1 MPSST
6 DEPPSPRRV
15 VRRVVALLPL
25 DDDLLRERRGARRH
39 GVERQLAWSLA
50 FVAGAINAG
59 GFLAVATYTSHV
71 TGPISRA
78 ADEIALGRLRP
89 ALTAL
94 GMVGCFLAGA
104 FATGVCVHVGRSLHL
119 RSRYALALA
128 IEALLLLVF
137 GAFGASLQHHRELVL
152 PATVVLLCFLMGM
165 HNAVVTHISSAVVR
179 TTHMTGIVTDIGIG
193 LANLAF
199 RPRHAHEIEEAA
211 RRRSRLVLHALI
223 LASFFVGGIAGALG
237 YKHVGYSITF
247 AFAAVLVLLAVRPI
261 WLDIRLRRRH
271 ARRARASRAAGPRH
285 AA

>member
-1 MPSST
+1 MPEPT

-15 VRRVVALLPL
+15 VRHVVGLLPL
-25 DDDLLRERRGARRH
+25 DDDLLRERRGAQRH
-39 GVERQLAWSLA
+39 GVDRQLAWSLA

-78 ADEIALGRLRP
+78 ADEFADGRPRAAL
-89 ALTAL
+89 AAL

-104 FATGVCVHVGRSLHL
+104 FVTGLLVHTGRALRL

-128 IEALLLLVF
+128 IEAALLLVF
-137 GAFGASLQHHRELVL
+137 GAFGASLQQHRELVL

-165 HNAVVTHISSAVVR
+165 HNAIVTHISSAVVR

-199 RPRHAHEIEEAA
+199 PAHDAHELDERA
-211 RRRSRLVLHALI
+211 RRRARLVLHALI
-223 LASFFVGGIAGALG
+223 LASFFVGGIVGALG
-237 YKHVGYSITF
+237 FRHVGYAVTF
-247 AFAAVLVLLAVRPI
+247 AFAAFLVLLAMRPI

-271 ARRARASRAAGPRH
+271 ARRRRAGRAGDPRRAA
-285 AA
+285 